1 MKPRVLNVETAVALL
16 GLLSMGGS
24 HAEQQLPP
32 AHATDFTSSTYF
44 EPPHEQQV
52 KLKLSGA
59 ESLPLPGAWQDI
71 RQLKIETFTVD
82 GKPEMIVRAPQ
93 CNFAPLDG
101 VANSSGPIELQ
112 TGDGK
117 FRLSGEGFLWR
128 QEDNSLTI
136 SNNVHTVIQA
146 GTFRLSAP

>member
-1 MKPRVLNVETAVALL
+1 MIFLFVVTA
-16 GLLSMGGS
+16 S

-101 VANSSGPIELQ
+101 VANSAGPIELQ

-136 SNNVHTVIQA
+136 SNSEHTVIQA
-146 GTFRLSAP
+146 GTIRLSAP